1 MLLGGQVGPSLAMT
15 TIDDIS
21 NATTTA
27 LGDAGITAEASEVV
41 LERPQR
47 AEHGDLSTNIALVV
61 AARSGRAPREVANDL
76 ARRLDEAKLSHVES
90 VEVAGPG
97 FVNFRLFASYF
108 HEALAEVVAQGEGSY
123 ARPDIG
129 KGERVQVEFVSAN
142 PTGPL
147 HVGNGWFGTY
157 GDALARLLERCGYS
171 VEREYYLN
179 DTGNQIRLLGES
191 LLARRAGNAPPE
203 EGYQGSYLVDLA
215 TEYQG
220 TDDAEAAGRFA
231 AERIVEKIRATLARI
246 GIAFDS
252 WYSQAS
258 IEESGLVDET
268 ANALRTAGFVYEK
281 DGATW
286 FASSSFGDQRDRV
299 IIRSDGEPTYLA
311 GDLAY
316 HRDKF
321 ITRGFD
327 RVIDIFGA
335 DHHGQV
341 ASLRAGIAALGVD
354 PDRLEIILGQLV
366 SLVSGRMSKRAGTY
380 VQLDE
385 LIDTVGPDA
394 TRLLALM
401 SSINQAT
408 TIDLDA
414 VRRQSMENPVYYIQY
429 AHARI
434 ASIERVAAE
443 RGVSTPEVSST
454 DLSLLGHPRELEL
467 VRHLIDLP
475 GILTD
480 AARERAPYKVTN
492 WLRELASSFHAFYHD
507 CRVLGE
513 GVSAELTA
521 ARLVLVEAVKI
532 GIAIGFGVLGV
543 NAPDSM

>member
-1 MLLGGQVGPSLAMT
+1 MT
-15 TIDDIS
+15 TIDHIS
-21 NATTTA
+21 SAIAAA
-27 LGDAGITAEASEVV
+27 LRDSGIAVQASDVV

-47 AEHGDLSTNIALVV
+47 LEHGELSTNIALIV
-61 AARSGRAPREVANDL
+61 ASRAGRSPREVANEI
-76 ARRLDEAKLSHVES
+76 ARRLNEAKPDHVES

-97 FVNFRLFASYF
+97 FVNLRLLPSYF
-108 HEALAEVVAQGEGSY
+108 HEALAEVVVRGESGY
-123 ARPDIG
+123 ASPDVG
-129 KGERVQVEFVSAN
+129 RGERVQVEFVSAN

-157 GDALARLLERCGYS
+157 GDSLARLLERCGFV

-191 LLARRAGNAPPE
+191 LLARRAGKAPPE
-203 EGYQGSYLVDLA
+203 EGYQGSYLVEFGS
-215 TEYQG
+215 EYTG
-220 TDDAEAAGRFA
+220 PDDSETAGRFA
-231 AERIVEKIRATLARI
+231 SERIIERIRTTLARI

-268 ANALRTAGFVYEK
+268 IEVLKATGHIYEK

-286 FASSSFGDQRDRV
+286 FASSALGDQRDRV
-299 IIRSDGEPTYLA
+299 LVRSDGEPTYLA

-341 ASLRAGIAALGVD
+341 ASLRAGVAALGVD

-385 LIDTVGPDA
+385 LIDTIGPDA
-394 TRLLALM
+394 TRLLALL

-434 ASIERVAAE
+434 VSIERVATE
-443 RGVSTPEVSST
+443 RGVAIPEHASA
-454 DLSLLGHPRELEL
+454 DLSLLVHPREIEL

-475 GILTD
+475 GVV
-480 AARERAPYKVTN
+480 AVAGRERVPYKVTN
-492 WLRELASSFHAFYHD
+492 WVRELASSFHAFYHD

-513 GVSAELTA
+513 GVSPELTA
-521 ARLVLVEAVKI
+521 ARLVLVEGVRI
-532 GIAIGFGVLGV
+532 GLAIGFGVLGV